1 MFEQGLTLVPFHFH
15 VGEEQELDELRTILE
30 GRTFCGWLGDPS
42 WSVRWGISCEGVS
55 SSGDMYGGPVGTDWS
70 LFWRVFAGKGARS
83 VGGMFW
89 MRLWNCGLWSWCVVM
104 GGWECPSFDQRW
116 LGTVC

>member
-42 WSVRWGISCEGVS
+42 WSVRWGTSCEGVS

-83 VGGMFW
+83 AGGMFLDAV
-89 MRLWNCGLWSWCVVM
+89 MELWVVELVCCD
-104 GGWECPSFDQRW
+104 GW
-116 LGTVC
+116 LGVSFL